1 MEEIEKAFIE
11 KYIVNSKRKR
21 LLFELSGKKR
31 REGLAR
37 FCHNAEEMF
46 RAERIIAR
54 GNHLLM
60 EEIQDIIKE
69 EQKAWKDSKCEIGN
83 QSGKVTRIH
92 QDDVTRDMIENAS
105 GKCHIMAYQVAL
117 DGKTTTIDEALKLVL
132 GNGMP
137 AIVIGDH
144 FAIIETEQCFGT
156 PMRYILHD

>member
-1 MEEIEKAFIE
+1 MEEIEKSFVE
-11 KYIVNSKRKR
+11 KYIINSKKER

-31 REGLAR
+31 REGLER
-37 FCHNAEEMF
+37 FCHNAEEMLST
-46 RAERIIAR
+46 EKIATS

-60 EEIQDIIKE
+60 EDILDIINK
-69 EQKAWKDSKCEIGN
+69 EQKALKTSTIEFGN
-83 QSGKVTRIH
+83 QLEKASSDPLG
-92 QDDVTRDMIENAS
+92 DVAS
-105 GKCHIMAYQVAL
+105 NITGSNFGKCYIMAYHEEF
-117 DGKTTTIDEALKLVL
+117 DKKTLTIDEALKLVL